1 MGDKEKGQQVKIEN
15 EIPKEEL
22 KHVNG
27 GAQAGGAQTVVVDET
42 PGDAD
47 KSPYFK

>member
-1 MGDKEKGQQVKIEN
+1 MSDKENKQKQIKAEN

-27 GAQAGGAQTVVVDET
+27 GIREVVVDET
-42 PGDAD
+42 PGDAG
-47 KSPYFK
+47 KSPYFV

>member
-1 MGDKEKGQQVKIEN
+1 MGDKEKEQQVKIEN

-27 GAQAGGAQTVVVDET
+27 GAQAVGVDET

>member
-1 MGDKEKGQQVKIEN
+1 MGDKEKNEQQVIIKN

-27 GAQAGGAQTVVVDET
+27 GAKAVNVDET